1 MAGAAPPYSNALPAP
16 ADPSV
21 PEAAPAV
28 ACGAQGGQGLDGRGA
43 GDEDCGCDPPRASL
57 SSPYDRA
64 SSVVNAASPKRTRRA
79 VRTTRGFP

>member
-21 PEAAPAV
+21 PE

-57 SSPYDRA
+57 SSPHARVTA
-64 SSVVNAASPKRTRRA
+64 VVNAASPERRRRA
-79 VRTTRGFP
+79 VRTTGGFP